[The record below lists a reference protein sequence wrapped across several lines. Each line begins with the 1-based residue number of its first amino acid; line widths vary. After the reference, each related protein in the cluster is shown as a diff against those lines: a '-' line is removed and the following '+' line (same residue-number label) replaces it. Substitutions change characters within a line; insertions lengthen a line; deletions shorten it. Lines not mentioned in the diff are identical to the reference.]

1 MIFVLQL
8 TSLDNVST
16 YSIKI
21 ITFPVLDTQSHRMGF
36 DFCLLH
42 HPPHPISSQE
52 LYTVWA
58 SSVHSDCCCSD
69 EEISSLDNWNLEFF
83 LLHFLLQNSM
93 YSLLTFQS
101 PTILTPKHLRIT
113 SDDLPK
119 PDSSAQVVTSLHHF
133 GHTLY
138 VQNHYVLYSPI
149 GNSALS

>member
-1 MIFVLQL
+1 
-8 TSLDNVST
+8 
-16 YSIKI
+16 
-21 ITFPVLDTQSHRMGF
+21 
-36 DFCLLH
+36 
-42 HPPHPISSQE
+42 
-52 LYTVWA
+52 
-58 SSVHSDCCCSD
+58 
-69 EEISSLDNWNLEFF
+69 
-83 LLHFLLQNSM
+83 M